1 MTLLINYQDF
11 CYCYAAWLYYYFFKK
26 KELLGLVE
34 SKEGIAEQE
43 WTSWEVSRFPT
54 NSKIINHR
62 QQGAGLQRSKEF
74 GKQPS
79 HF

>member
-1 MTLLINYQDF
+1 MTLLIIIKISAIAMLTGLIF
-11 CYCYAAWLYYYFFKK
+11 LR
-26 KELLGLVE
+26 ELLDLVE

-54 NSKIINHR
+54 NNKINHR

-74 GKQPS
+74 GKQQS